1 MNLRVSCGSKHVHKT
16 PSGMELRDYEIV
28 WVLGGGAGETEG
40 NASVDRVRA
49 LVDSLGGEVG
59 DVNPWGKRNLAY
71 PIEKHTEGYYIEA
84 QLKLDPVRS
93 PELDQA
99 CNADRQI
106 IRHLIVRK

>member
-1 MNLRVSCGSKHVHKT
+1 
-16 PSGMELRDYEIV
+16 MELRDYEIV
-28 WVLGGGAGETEG
+28 WILGGAAGEKEG
-40 NASVDRVRA
+40 DASVERVRA

-59 DVNPWGKRNLAY
+59 DVNSWGKRNLAY
-71 PIEKHTEGYYIEA
+71 PIDKNTEGYYVEA
-84 QLKLDPVRS
+84 QFKLDPVRS